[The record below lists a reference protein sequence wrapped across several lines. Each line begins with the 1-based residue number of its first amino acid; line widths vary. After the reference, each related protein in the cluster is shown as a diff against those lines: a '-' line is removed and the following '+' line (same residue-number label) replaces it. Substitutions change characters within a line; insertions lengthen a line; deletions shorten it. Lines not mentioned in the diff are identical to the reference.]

1 MMPETKEVLEDP
13 HNNIQVITNSKAPDT
28 KNSDIQEGTMSN
40 GQANKEIPIED
51 MNDNK
56 IGMIHAQEIE

>member
-1 MMPETKEVLEDP
+1 MPETKEVLEDP
-13 HNNIQVITNSKAPDT
+13 HNNNIQGITNSKVPDT
-28 KNSDIQEGTMSN
+28 KNSDIQGGTMSN
-40 GQANKEIPIED
+40 GQANREIPIED